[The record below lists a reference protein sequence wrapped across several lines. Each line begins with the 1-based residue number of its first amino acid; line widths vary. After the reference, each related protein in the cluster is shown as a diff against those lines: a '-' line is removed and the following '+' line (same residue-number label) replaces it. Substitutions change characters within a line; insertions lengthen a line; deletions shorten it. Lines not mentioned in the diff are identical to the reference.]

1 MSESEDIVDD
11 PIDTME
17 KPVLKRQYKMT
28 AEARES
34 RIKNLALGR
43 EKLKAK
49 REKLQA
55 KKKSRIV
62 VHEQEESSDS
72 SSSDDDD
79 EYIIKKKNH
88 TKTKQK
94 GGSSLEAL
102 QHEILNLKKMLK
114 NKKVV
119 NKTIVQMPQLE
130 KSETRDDDKAEAVR
144 KRIIRMY

>member
-72 SSSDDDD
+72 SSSDDE

-94 GGSSLEAL
+94 GGSSLEDL

-130 KSETRDDDKAEAVR
+130 KSEPRDDDKAEAVR